1 MDQGPHPL
9 NREFAADLD
18 RIEAVRRVDPHFAK
32 IVARYEEVDR
42 EIGKIDA
49 REEPRSDDEEKVL
62 REHRVVL
69 RDAIAQ
75 RLREE
80 GPDMQVRQRREL

>member
-1 MDQGPHPL
+1 MDQRTHPL
-9 NREFAADLD
+9 HRDFPADLA
-18 RIEAVRRVDPHFAK
+18 RIDAVRQVDPHFAE
-32 IVARYEEVDR
+32 IVARFEEVDR

-49 REEPRSDDEEKVL
+49 REELRTDDEEKVL
-62 REHRVVL
+62 REHRVAL

-80 GPDMQVRQRREL
+80 GPDLQARQRREP

>member
-9 NREFAADLD
+9 NRELAVDLD
-18 RIEAVRRVDPHFAK
+18 RIEAVRRVDPHFDK

-42 EIGKIDA
+42 EIGRIDA
-49 REEPRSDDEEKVL
+49 REELRTDDEEKVL

-80 GPDMQVRQRREL
+80 GPGRGRPA